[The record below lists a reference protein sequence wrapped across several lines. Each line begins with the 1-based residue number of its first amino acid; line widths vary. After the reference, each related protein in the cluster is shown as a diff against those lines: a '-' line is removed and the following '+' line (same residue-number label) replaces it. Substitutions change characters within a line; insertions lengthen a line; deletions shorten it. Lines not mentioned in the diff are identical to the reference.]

1 MLRAAQAGPT
11 PRGEDATMTRTTP
24 TLPLGLEHKRQPLIS
39 GAAFRLRILRVGGAA
54 AALVALALGI
64 GTLGY
69 RATEG
74 WGWLDS
80 ALNAAMILTGMGP
93 VDELHTQAGKLFAI
107 AYALFSGV
115 TFLSGIALI
124 LAPIAHRL
132 LHAFHLEDEELAE
145 SGGSNA
151 AGRH

>member
-1 MLRAAQAGPT
+1 MK
-11 PRGEDATMTRTTP
+11 RTTP
-24 TLPLGLEHKRQPLIS
+24 TLPLGFEHKRQPLLS
-39 GAAFRLRILRVGGAA
+39 GAAFRLRMLRVGGAA
-54 AALVALALGI
+54 AALIALALGV
-64 GTLGY
+64 GALGY
-69 RATEG
+69 RVTEG
-74 WGWLDS
+74 LAWLDA

-132 LHAFHLEDEELAE
+132 LHAFHLEEEELAE
-145 SGGSNA
+145 RGGPDA

>member
-1 MLRAAQAGPT
+1 
-11 PRGEDATMTRTTP
+11 MTRTSP
-24 TLPLGLEHKRQPLIS
+24 TLPLGFEHKRQPLLS
-39 GAAFRLRILRVGGAA
+39 EAAFRLRMLRVGGAA
-54 AALVALALGI
+54 AVLVMVALGV

-74 WGWLDS
+74 WGWLDA

-93 VDELHTQAGKLFAI
+93 VDELHTPAGKVFAI

-145 SGGSNA
+145 TGGSKA